1 MVGPTS
7 HPPKHLLL
15 FLFFLFF
22 LSSLL
27 YLLSCLSWLSTT
39 LPLLVRPPARS
50 FASSPSS
57 FEPLPPHPMLSSSR
71 FPLAR
76 PSGSSTAWSRQ
87 TLVVRCRKR
96 GAQGIC
102 ADMCGGALRVAG
114 GHRRWVVARIKRWRR
129 RAGVPRWHKGA
140 HWVRPVMW
148 GRRRRKLTGSGEFKR
163 KKVGD
168 RS

>member
-27 YLLSCLSWLSTT
+27 YLLSCLSWLSTS
-39 LPLLVRPPARS
+39 LPLLVRPSARS

-57 FEPLPPHPMLSSSR
+57 FEPLPPHLMLSSSH

-102 ADMCGGALRVAG
+102 AVVHLGWPEGTDGGWWHESSGGGEGQGFLVAQRCSLG
-114 GHRRWVVARIKRWRR
+114 APGDV
-129 RAGVPRWHKGA
+129 GSTEEEA
-140 HWVRPVMW
+140 HW
-148 GRRRRKLTGSGEFKR
+148 
-163 KKVGD
+163 
-168 RS
+168 

>member
-1 MVGPTS
+1 MALNRQIS
-7 HPPKHLLL
+7 ANMANQSAKWWDPPAIHLSIS
-15 FLFFLFF
+15 FSSSSSSP
-22 LSSLL
+22 LSFIFSLACHGCQQAFP
-27 YLLSCLSWLSTT
+27 SSFA
-39 LPLLVRPPARS
+39 RPPARS

-102 ADMCGGALRVAG
+102 AVAHLGWPEGTGGGWWHESSGGGEGQGFLVAQRCSLG
-114 GHRRWVVARIKRWRR
+114 APGDV
-129 RAGVPRWHKGA
+129 GSTEEEA
-140 HWVRPVMW
+140 HW
-148 GRRRRKLTGSGEFKR
+148 
-163 KKVGD
+163 
-168 RS
+168 